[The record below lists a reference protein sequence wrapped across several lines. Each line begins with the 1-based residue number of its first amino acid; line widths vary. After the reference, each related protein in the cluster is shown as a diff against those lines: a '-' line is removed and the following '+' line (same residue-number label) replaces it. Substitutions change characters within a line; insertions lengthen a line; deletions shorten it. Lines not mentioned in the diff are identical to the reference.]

1 MLMAEAKAEIK
12 EKKPGLLRRIL
23 EGIMRIPGEHKGFGK
38 QTVMLAKQDLIK
50 TYKGAALGPLWAVV
64 KPTFQLFVY
73 WFAFTIGIRNGDRL
87 EMGVPF
93 FTFLMIGFV
102 PWFFMSDAIN
112 RGSKSI
118 RDNRQFVTKVSF
130 PVSVIMTYTTLSKF
144 YIHIFLFSLS
154 FLYLTLSGVMP
165 TLHCLQILIYAPL
178 MFFFY
183 LALLWSIAPM
193 SAFSKD
199 FSNLITTVM
208 SGLFWLSGITYNSY
222 TLDSDLLKWV
232 LIANPITFFANGY
245 RKALITH
252 EWFFEG
258 SFHPM
263 WENGIFL
270 LEFAFVIIFGIYNYN
285 RLRKEMPDVL

>member
-1 MLMAEAKAEIK
+1 MAEVMSETAVS
-12 EKKPGLLRRIL
+12 KPGLAARIA
-23 EGIMRIPGEHKGFGK
+23 ECITRIPSEHKGFGK
-38 QTVMLAKQDLIK
+38 QTFMLAKQDLIK

-102 PWFFMSDAIN
+102 PWFFMSDTIN

-130 PVSVIMTYTTLSKF
+130 PVSVIMTYTTISKF

-154 FLYLTLSGVMP
+154 FLYLTISGVMP
-165 TLHCLQILIYAPL
+165 TWHALQVLVYAPL

-183 LALLWSIAPM
+183 LTLLWSIAPM

-232 LIANPITFFANGY
+232 LLANPITFFANGY

-258 SFHPM
+258 SFHPL
-263 WENGIFL
+263 WEVGIFFI
-270 LEFAFVIIFGIYNYN
+270 EFFLVAVFGIYNYN